1 MALGWPVVTLVLVA
15 PGGLAVLA
23 ALAFLA
29 LLLSTYIIYLARKKS
44 ALDLV
49 VPYSKILF

>member
-29 LLLSTYIIYLARKKS
+29 FLALLARKKF

>member
-29 LLLSTYIIYLARKKS
+29 LLARKKS